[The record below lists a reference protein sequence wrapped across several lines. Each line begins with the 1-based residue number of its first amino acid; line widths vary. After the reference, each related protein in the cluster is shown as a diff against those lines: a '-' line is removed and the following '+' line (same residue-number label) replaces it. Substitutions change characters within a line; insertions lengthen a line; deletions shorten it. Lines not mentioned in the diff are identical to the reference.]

1 MSRIYLPDEEFHD
14 VELEPEDR
22 VTLGTSVDP
31 SSVPRK
37 RIALARPLV
46 RRMDVSV
53 VDADTRPFLEAAV
66 DREYYLV
73 RLGCSF
79 RHDSQEPFTS
89 AWLEADLRP
98 GDDNPDGVV
107 SAWSLYPVS
116 QSDPAEMTRQ
126 VEIDPSLKLTGVAGV
141 SVDVGVS
148 GKKSTQANYTSS
160 MVFLEGL
167 GAGTSSPAWSFTR
180 TDAHEIRGEF
190 WLNFVAEVSAGH
202 SAEGVISAGATIQR
216 RTLGRSYVVSL
227 KDRPNLA
234 RLRLDPAGQL

>member
-1 MSRIYLPDEEFHD
+1 MSRFLLTGEEFHD

-22 VTLGTSVDP
+22 VTLGVPVDL
-31 SSVPRK
+31 SDVPRK

-46 RRMDVSV
+46 QPMDVSA
-53 VDADTRPFLEAAV
+53 VDADTRPFLQAAV
-66 DREYYLV
+66 GREFYLV

-79 RHDSQEPFTS
+79 RHDVQQPFIS
-89 AWLEADLRP
+89 AWLQADLRL
-98 GDDNPDGVV
+98 GDDSPDGIA

-116 QSDPAEMTRQ
+116 LSDPAEMTRE

-148 GKKSTQANYTSS
+148 GKRSTQARYTSS
-160 MVFLEGL
+160 MIFLEGL

-190 WLNFVAEVSAGH
+190 WLSFVAEVSAGH
-202 SAEGVISAGATIQR
+202 GAEGVVSAGATIR
-216 RTLGRSYVVSL
+216 KRTLRRSYVVAL
-227 KDRPNLA
+227 KDRPDLA
-234 RLRLDPAGQL
+234 QLRLTSTGES